1 MIASLVDAMD
11 YIANNK
17 AKTIDYVASKWK
29 LSRDLSEQL
38 IVRDFIPMLTMD
50 GRMTQQGIQDHLDT
64 EYQNKLIARK
74 AQASEVMDLSL
85 LEEVW
90 ATKK

>member
-1 MIASLVDAMD
+1 MD

-17 AKTIDYVASKWK
+17 TKAIEYVANKWK

-38 IVRDFIPMLTMD
+38 LVRDFIPMLTMD
-50 GRMTQQGIQDHLDT
+50 GRMPAQGVQEHLDT

-74 AQASEVMDLSL
+74 AKASEVMDLSL

-90 ATKK
+90 AKK